1 MFTSV
6 HWRPHPEPDEY
17 SLLPPLPICLRY
29 IRMSSSQPYK
39 KSCPPRPLST
49 SQPSNILRVQ
59 TRKHVSSFD
68 VRDEVSHL
76 YKTFNFIVS
85 YSLVS
90 VSWTADGMTKYSGE
104 AAEIPL

>member
-1 MFTSV
+1 M
-6 HWRPHPEPDEY
+6 
-17 SLLPPLPICLRY
+17 
-29 IRMSSSQPYK
+29 
-39 KSCPPRPLST
+39 
-49 SQPSNILRVQ
+49 
-59 TRKHVSSFD
+59 SSFD